1 MTRVEIERTRVVAAP
16 PAAIWQRCYADPRS
30 WPLWNR
36 ELVSAELR
44 GPFVTGTIARVR
56 FRTGLRLR
64 FRLTEVE
71 PERVF
76 TDEAR
81 LPFARMGHRH
91 SLEPSGQQTVL
102 RNTIYFH
109 GPLAQLWARLGSARA
124 AAALEE
130 GQQRIAEMA
139 EEDDA
144 PANRAATS

>member
-1 MTRVEIERTRVVAAP
+1 MTRVEIERTRMVAAS

-91 SLEPSGQQTVL
+91 ALEPSAQHTVL
-102 RNTIYFH
+102 RNTIYFD
-109 GPLAQLWARLGSARA
+109 GPLAQLWARLAGARA
-124 AAALEE
+124 AAALDD

-139 EEDDA
+139 GDDA
-144 PANRAATS
+144 AANRAATS